1 METTQIYEKVTEL
14 AEAIT
19 QSELFME
26 YKNCQQ
32 ELLLDETFLALKDDF
47 LKLKDAF
54 EEVSRYGSYHPD
66 LERVRKDY
74 QKAKVELMSHQLF
87 KRFKRIEKELDTMI
101 FEIEEQI
108 QAVVG
113 IENKHKK
120 SALKFMY

>member
-14 AEAIT
+14 AKAIT
-19 QSELFME
+19 ESELFIAYKDCQSEL
-26 YKNCQQ
+26 
-32 ELLLDETFLALKDDF
+32 LADETFLALKDHF
-47 LKLKDAF
+47 LKLKEQF
-54 EEVSRYGSYHPD
+54 EEVSRYGNYHPD
-66 LERVRKDY
+66 LDHVKKDY